1 MFGGTM
7 IRAAITAA
15 LLLTGTGLAAAQS
28 LETEIHD
35 FVYAPGFAAEDISR
49 LEERLINQWLDLTVA
64 TPGGSVGPLEKA
76 MLIADMAIEGI
87 RTRSALSYGEIVEAD
102 GAPYSFIEVRHY
114 NLAAVIHAET
124 ADAYGIENTAP
135 LEEFGL
141 GEHMAWRFVFMPEM
155 NNAAILLEASSR
167 VISDKEASKADCT
180 GRPCLDPYAG
190 FDDPT
195 WEEIDGQVP
204 TWPALYVAE
213 SDETA
218 TPAHAIA
225 ELAVFGFWANAESGH
240 YQWTGGEHPEAV
252 RDATPYRFIGIDRH
266 LGQEASIDAI
276 WQENALN
283 DDALLSMSF
292 RRAEV
297 GGSVHLMRSS
307 QAR

>member
-1 MFGGTM
+1 M
-7 IRAAITAA
+7 IHIATVAAT
-15 LLLTGTGLAAAQS
+15 LLLTTTALASAQP
-28 LETEIHD
+28 LDDQIHD
-35 FVYAPGFAAEDISR
+35 FIYAPGFTAEDIGR
-49 LEERLINQWLDLTVA
+49 LDERLINQWLDLTVA
-64 TPGGSVGPLEKA
+64 TPGGTVGPLEKA

-87 RTRSALSYGEIVEAD
+87 RTRSALAYGEVIGED
-102 GAPYSFIEVRHY
+102 GTPYSFVEVRHY

-124 ADAYGIENTAP
+124 EDAYGPENTAP
-135 LEEFGL
+135 VEEFGL
-141 GEHMAWRFVFMPEM
+141 GDHMAWRFVFMPEM
-155 NNAAILLEASSR
+155 NNAAVLLEASSR
-167 VISDKEASKADCT
+167 IISDKEASKADCT

-190 FDDPT
+190 FDDPA

-225 ELAVFGFWANAESGH
+225 ELAVFGFWANAESGQ

-276 WQENALN
+276 WQETALN
-283 DDALLSMSF
+283 DDALASLTF
-292 RRAEV
+292 HRADI
-297 GGSVHLMRSS
+297 GGSVQLMRSS
-307 QAR
+307 TPR